1 MDREEGGKHDRR
13 RAEHGGPP
21 VPAEEQGHPTKR
33 KPHADAQQR
42 KLEQRRAGEQDAR
55 REDIFRGEVFGIS
68 LFIEYPRSI
77 LESLEVEL
85 DNQAKE
91 K

>member
-1 MDREEGGKHDRR
+1 MDLREERDLWQGLLDHPKWKQLT
-13 RAEHGGPP
+13 EW
-21 VPAEEQGHPTKR
+21 AEEQKAHR
-33 KPHADAQQR
+33 VAMV
-42 KLEQRRAGEQDAR
+42 LSGEQEPR

-91 K
+91 Q

>member
-1 MDREEGGKHDRR
+1 MDLREERELWKGLQDHPKWKQLC
-13 RAEHGGPP
+13 EW
-21 VPAEEQGHPTKR
+21 AEEQKAYR
-33 KPHADAQQR
+33 VAAV
-42 KLEQRRAGEQDAR
+42 LSGEQDIR
-55 REDIFRGEVFGIS
+55 REDILRGEVFGIS

>member
-1 MDREEGGKHDRR
+1 MDLREERELWKGLQDHPKWKQLC
-13 RAEHGGPP
+13 EW
-21 VPAEEQGHPTKR
+21 AEEQKAHR
-33 KPHADAQQR
+33 VAAV
-42 KLEQRRAGEQDAR
+42 LSGEQDAR